1 MAVCFVVILGEDV
14 LNKRMGDDS
23 LEDERIIQLYIEGD
37 ESALKET
44 EQKYGEE
51 LKSSPLG

>member
-1 MAVCFVVILGEDV
+1 M
-14 LNKRMGDDS
+14 
-23 LEDERIIQLYIEGD
+23 EDERIIQLYIEGD